1 MPTPPKAPKKAPDK
15 APKTPVE
22 MAADWCVRLHF
33 DECTDADRSEF
44 LRWYDADPLH
54 AEEYRKMCRVWQ
66 VSEQLPP
73 RATRPVA
80 LPARKRRPT
89 AWLARAAVLL
99 LAAGGT
105 WAAGWS
111 LGVLPGSVRYYM
123 AEQSQRKVQLPDR
136 SEVELNRRTGLLYLG
151 YRDQRQVLL
160 QDGEAYFAVHR
171 DLDKPFVIS
180 TDNARVRVT
189 GTHFNVWTAPM
200 QTTVTVS
207 EGTVLVTRN
216 DGGEGRNQGAEL
228 TAGMQAVVRH
238 GRMLQLGRTD
248 PAWAQAWRNGKLMLN
263 DINLRDAL
271 PQINRYL
278 DEPLQLEANSEAGEL
293 RFGGIYDTRD
303 LSQLVNALPRVLPV
317 KLRRGDGVIMISSR

>member
-1 MPTPPKAPKKAPDK
+1 
-15 APKTPVE
+15 

-54 AEEYRKMCRVWQ
+54 AEEYLKMCRVWQ
-66 VSEQLPP
+66 VSEQLPARP
-73 RATRPVA
+73 ATRVA
-80 LPARKRRPT
+80 LPARQRRAT
-89 AWLARAAVLL
+89 VWLARAAVLM
-99 LAAGGT
+99 LAVGAT
-105 WAAGWS
+105 WTAGWS
-111 LGVLPGSVRYYM
+111 LGLLPGSVRYYM
-123 AEQSQRKVQLPDR
+123 AGQNARQVQLPDR
-136 SEVELNRRTGLLYLG
+136 SEVELNRRTDLLYLG

-160 QDGEAYFAVHR
+160 HDGEAYFAVHR

-189 GTHFNVWTAPM
+189 GTHFNVWTGET

-216 DGGEGRNQGAEL
+216 EGGEGRNQGAEL
-228 TAGMQAVVRH
+228 TAGMQAVVRQ

-248 PAWAQAWRNGKLMLN
+248 PAWALAWRDGKLMLN

-271 PQINRYL
+271 VQINRYL
-278 DEPLQLEANSEAGEL
+278 DVPLQLDAGSEVGEL

-303 LSQLVNALPRVLPV
+303 LNQLVNALPRVLPV
-317 KLRRGDGVIMISSR
+317 KLHRGDGVILISSR